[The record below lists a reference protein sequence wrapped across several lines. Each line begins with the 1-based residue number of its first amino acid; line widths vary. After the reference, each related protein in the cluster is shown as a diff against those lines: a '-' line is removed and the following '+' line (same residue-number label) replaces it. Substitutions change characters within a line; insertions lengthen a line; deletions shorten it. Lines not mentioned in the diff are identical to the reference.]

1 MYKVIAVRRDG
12 QTYHRKFKT
21 EKSAREYLQ
30 KYTEA
35 DYKALFIFSFWD
47 FKFIYSK
54 MFEEEN

>member
-1 MYKVIAVRRDG
+1 MYKVIAIRRDG
-12 QTYHRKFKT
+12 QTYNRRFKT
-21 EKSAREYLQ
+21 EKSAREHLQ

-54 MFEEEN
+54 MFKEEN